1 MASRKLPV
9 LVVAGIGNGQGTG
22 AATARYFAKNGYRV
36 ALLARNADSLKA
48 LSSDINKEGG
58 DAAGFPLNAY
68 TFDSVKTTFQDI
80 KKQWPDSEIRAS
92 LWNAGVTIFKGF
104 LDVTEADVHTA
115 VESTVVGAYAFA
127 RESVLAFKD
136 LPLNEQGKRGTL
148 FFTGATSSIRGNV
161 MTSAM
166 APAKHAL
173 RGLSQSLAKEFNK
186 QNIHVAHLIVD
197 GMIKTDQTKQIR
209 SQEDI
214 DDPDAMLTPEGVA
227 KTYWYLANQER
238 STWTWELDLRP
249 AHEKW

>member
-1 MASRKLPV
+1 MSARKLPV

-36 ALLARNADSLKA
+36 ALLARNANNLDA
-48 LSSDINKEGG
+48 LSSYIKKDGG
-58 DAAGFPLNAY
+58 DAAGFPLDAY
-68 TFDSVKTTFQDI
+68 TFDSVKSSFQEI
-80 KKQWPDSEIRAS
+80 KKRWPDSEIRAS

-104 LDVTEADVHTA
+104 LDVTETEVHTA
-115 VESTVVGAYAFA
+115 VESTVIGAYAFA

-148 FFTGATSSIRGNV
+148 IFTGATSSIRGNV

-186 QNIHVAHLIVD
+186 QNIHVAHSIID
-197 GMIKTDQTKQIR
+197 GMILTDQTKSIR

-214 DDPDAMLTPEGVA
+214 NDPDAMLTPEGVA
-227 KTYWYLANQER
+227 KTYWFLANQER